1 MYPEHGMKQGN
12 AYCIYLHLGAHV
24 KRTGCTDDLIVVPK
38 HDTGTVK
45 LRARCFSCPAL
56 TGEAMIGKP
65 DSERHYHQRVYPP
78 LPHSP
83 TMGLAEQ

>member
-1 MYPEHGMKQGN
+1 MKRRELFIHLYLPKAQKRPIVMVLMY
-12 AYCIYLHLGAHV
+12 
-24 KRTGCTDDLIVVPK
+24 TDDLIVVPE

-65 DSERHYHQRVYPP
+65 DRERHYHQRVYPP

-83 TMGLAEQ
+83 AMGLAEQ